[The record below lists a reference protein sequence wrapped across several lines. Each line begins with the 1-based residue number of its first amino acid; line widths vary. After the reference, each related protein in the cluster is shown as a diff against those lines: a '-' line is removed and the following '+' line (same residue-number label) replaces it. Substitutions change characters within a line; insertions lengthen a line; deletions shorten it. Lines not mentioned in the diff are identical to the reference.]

1 MGRIYNVRLMKLK
14 KPFIKSVIQIC
25 IITVLAALLSKTIL
39 YSFTSMPAFK
49 SMIEVK
55 DVQMSDF
62 YNRVSDSKSVRELS
76 QHIVLIPVDGKSRE
90 QIAQVI
96 ECVLLEHP
104 KAVGV
109 DLLFEYPYDS
119 DSTLIESVRDEN
131 VVMAAVDM
139 GNGDLST
146 SYFCDSTFR
155 LGMVNMMAASSGSV
169 VREFLPTYP
178 EGNCFALEIIK
189 DAYPSQYC
197 GLLNGKD
204 GEKVIYYPSIEFPII
219 EADSV
224 IDGVN
229 VDILQ
234 DKVVLIGDCN
244 NMADMH
250 VTPIGTMSGLNVHAS
265 IIETIIGERYVKSFS
280 PFANW
285 IIAIISCLL
294 FVTLNVFVAKKMPA
308 VGKLVIR
315 VVQLLVLYLYFA
327 FGCWLFIH
335 KHINIDFSLSL
346 AMIALGLLA
355 YDIWV
360 GIGALCK
367 GVYKRIKHR

>member
-1 MGRIYNVRLMKLK
+1 MGRIYNVRLMKEK
-14 KPFIKSVIQIC
+14 KPLIKSVIQIC
-25 IITVLAALLSKTIL
+25 IITGLAALLSKTIL

-62 YNRVSDSKSVRELS
+62 YNRVSDSKSIRELS
-76 QHIVLIPVDGKSRE
+76 QNVVLISVDGKSRE
-90 QIAQVI
+90 QIARVI
-96 ECVLLEHP
+96 ECVSMEHP
-104 KAVGV
+104 KAIGV
-109 DLLFEYPYDS
+109 DLLFEYPFDS
-119 DSTLIESVRDEN
+119 DSALIESVNGEN
-131 VVMAAVDM
+131 VIMAAVDM
-139 GNGDLST
+139 GNGERTT

-155 LGMVNMMAASSGSV
+155 IGMVNMMAASSGSV

-224 IDGVN
+224 ITGVN
-229 VDILQ
+229 MDNLQ

-285 IIAIISCLL
+285 LIAILSCLL
-294 FVTLNVFVAKKMPA
+294 FVTLNVFVAKKIPA

-315 VVQLLVLYLYFA
+315 VVQLLVLYLFFA

-360 GIGALCK
+360 GVEALCK
-367 GVYKRIKHR
+367 GIIKRIKH

>member
-1 MGRIYNVRLMKLK
+1 MGRIYNVRLMKIK

-25 IITVLAALLSKTIL
+25 IITGLAALLSKTIL

-62 YNRVSDSKSVRELS
+62 YNRVSNSKPVRELS
-76 QHIVLIPVDGKSRE
+76 QHVVLIPIDGKSRE

-96 ECVLLEHP
+96 KCVSQEHP
-104 KAVGV
+104 KAIGV

-119 DSTLIESVRDEN
+119 DSALIESVTGEN
-131 VVMAAVDM
+131 VIMAAVDM
-139 GNGDLST
+139 GNGERTT

-155 LGMVNMMAASSGSV
+155 IGMVNMLAASSGSV
-169 VREFLPTYP
+169 VREFSPTYP

-189 DAYPSQYC
+189 DAYPSQYSD
-197 GLLNGKD
+197 LLNGGDERKA
-204 GEKVIYYPSIEFPII
+204 IYYPSIEFPII

-224 IDGVN
+224 MVGVN
-229 VDILQ
+229 MGNLQ

-280 PFANW
+280 PFTNW
-285 IIAIISCLL
+285 IIAILSCLL
-294 FVTLNVFVAKKMPA
+294 FVSLNVFVSKKIPA
-308 VGKLVIR
+308 VGKLIIR

-360 GIGALCK
+360 GIEALCK
-367 GVYKRIKHR
+367 GIYKRIKH

>member
-1 MGRIYNVRLMKLK
+1 MGRIYNVRLMKVK
-14 KPFIKSVIQIC
+14 EPFIKCVIQIC
-25 IITVLAALLSKTIL
+25 IITGLAALLSKTIL

-62 YNRVSDSKSVRELS
+62 YNRVSDSKSIRELS
-76 QHIVLIPVDGKSRE
+76 QNVVLISVDGKSRE
-90 QIAQVI
+90 QIARVI
-96 ECVLLEHP
+96 ECVSMEHP
-104 KAVGV
+104 KAIGV
-109 DLLFEYPYDS
+109 DLLFEYPFDS
-119 DSTLIESVRDEN
+119 DSALIESVNGEN
-131 VVMAAVDM
+131 VIMAAVDM
-139 GNGDLST
+139 GNGERTT

-155 LGMVNMMAASSGSV
+155 IGMVNMMAASSGSV

-189 DAYPSQYC
+189 DVYPSQYC
-197 GLLNGKD
+197 GLLNEKD
-204 GEKVIYYPSIEFPII
+204 GKKVIYYPSIEFPII

-224 IDGVN
+224 ITGVN
-229 VDILQ
+229 MGKLQ

-285 IIAIISCLL
+285 LIAILSCLL
-294 FVTLNVFVAKKMPA
+294 FVTLNVFVAKKIPA

-315 VVQLLVLYLYFA
+315 VVQLLVLYLFFA

-360 GIGALCK
+360 GVEALCM
-367 GVYKRIKHR
+367 GIIKRIKH